1 MRTFLTASLAA
12 LALLGCKPPA
22 GAPGQ
27 DTAPPP
33 PPAPKPQAIRGT
45 WVEAQSKDLRRFA
58 TAAGTFRPRQST
70 RVGSQVSGRVKDVLV
85 DVGATVRK
93 GQDLVRLDPVMF
105 EIEVSQRKADLDAAK
120 VAQAE
125 AELNLKRMKALWE
138 KPTGE
143 TPSIP
148 RKLFDDAV
156 SRNDAAAARIK
167 QAETGLKYAEERL
180 RETTIKAPFD
190 GVVSRRFVDDGEPVT
205 SMPITAL
212 VEIQDTSVLEL
223 EFSLPQELLR
233 VIRAGTPVEFEA
245 EGVQGTRRPGKIDVV
260 FPALDESTR
269 SFRCR
274 VLVENPDLKYRAG
287 LLGRVRVVEEEVKD
301 ALTIPRAAATPA
313 GDLWQ
318 VLGNGGDGP
327 APRPVKVGLVTEE
340 DVQILEG
347 LKAGDRVLLPER

>member
-1 MRTFLTASLAA
+1 MRTFLTATLAA
-12 LALLGCKPPA
+12 LALLGCKPRASSNDP
-22 GAPGQ
+22 
-27 DTAPPP
+27 APPP
-33 PPAPKPQAIRGT
+33 PPAPGLQAVKGT
-45 WVEAQSKDLRRFA
+45 WVEAQRKDLRRFA
-58 TAAGTFRPRQST
+58 TAAGTFKPRQST

-105 EIEVSQRKADLDAAK
+105 EIEISQRKADLDAAK
-120 VAQAE
+120 VALADAE
-125 AELNLKRMKALWE
+125 INLKRMKALWE
-138 KPTGE
+138 KPAGE

-167 QAETGLKYAEERL
+167 QAETALKYAEERL
-180 RETTIKAPFD
+180 RETTIKSPFD

-212 VEIQDTSVLEL
+212 VEVQDASVLEL

-233 VIRAGTPVEFEA
+233 SVRAGTPVDFEA
-245 EGVQGTRRPGKIDVV
+245 DGVEGNRRPGKIDVV
-260 FPALDESTR
+260 YPALDEATR

-274 VLVENPDLKYRAG
+274 VLAENPGLKYRPG
-287 LLGRVRVVEEEVKD
+287 LLARVRVVVEEAKD
-301 ALTIPRAAATPA
+301 ALTVPRAAATST
-313 GDLWQ
+313 GDAWR

-327 APRPVKVGLVTEE
+327 APRPVKVGLVTGE